1 VVDDETFDR
10 VPWEQLRAVVQA
22 TGQRAAVL
30 FVADNEAMR
39 EPYPVRVV
47 DLSTEG
53 RLPFRC
59 AATRLWSVDSDL
71 NLANMDWEEFTT
83 AVDAVGVFRGFD

>member
-1 VVDDETFDR
+1 MVDDETFDG

-53 RLPFRC
+53 RLPSRC

-71 NLANMDWEEFTT
+71 NLANMDWEEFAT
-83 AVDAVGVFRGFD
+83 AVDVVGVYRGFD

>member
-1 VVDDETFDR
+1 MVDDETFDG

-22 TGQRAAVL
+22 TGQHAAVL

-59 AATRLWSVDSDL
+59 TATQLWSGDSNL
-71 NLANMDWEEFTT
+71 NLANMGWEEFAT
-83 AVDAVGVFRGFD
+83 AADVDGM

>member
-1 VVDDETFDR
+1 MVDDETFDG
-10 VPWEQLRAVVQA
+10 VPWEQLRAVLQA
-22 TGQRAAVL
+22 TGEHAAVL

-59 AATRLWSVDSDL
+59 AATRLSSVDSNL
-71 NLANMDWEEFTT
+71 NLANWDWEEFAT
-83 AVDAVGVFRGFD
+83 AVDGDGLYRGFD